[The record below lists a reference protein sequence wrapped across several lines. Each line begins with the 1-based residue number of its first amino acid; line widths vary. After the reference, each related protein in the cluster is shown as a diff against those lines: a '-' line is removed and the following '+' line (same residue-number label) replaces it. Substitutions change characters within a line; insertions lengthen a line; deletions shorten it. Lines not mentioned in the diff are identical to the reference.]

1 MKKLLGVTIDH
12 KINFSEY
19 DKSLCTKTSQKLN
32 TVADVL
38 LYEITYPSKKII
50 FKLFNPI
57 SLLLIMPSCGVY

>member
-12 KINFSEY
+12 KINFNEY

-38 LYEITYPSKKII
+38 LYEIT
-50 FKLFNPI
+50 
-57 SLLLIMPSCGVY
+57 